1 MNAKSKVGMVI
12 FVLILVGWTL
22 YGIISGAL
30 GLTKGSYTE
39 PTVNA
44 EVGKLCEVEIDAAV
58 EAYEVKH
65 TLNLIPTG
73 KEHFYLCLTEDE
85 GIPLLVKAKTSWYN
99 ANFDEDGFAYS
110 TVKVKGEV
118 MKMDSKFVTDLNT
131 MNRQI
136 KSELG
141 FTISTTTYISS
152 NYKTPY
158 ALRLASG
165 VFNIVAVA
173 IGLVLIKKG
182 VGAKLIP
189 VLFIVAFLL
198 MGFVVFFGETI

>member
-1 MNAKSKVGMVI
+1 MNAKRKVGMVI
-12 FVLILVGWTL
+12 FVLILVGCTL
-22 YGIISGAL
+22 YGIISGAM
-30 GLTKGSYTE
+30 GLTNGSYTE
-39 PTVNA
+39 PSVNA
-44 EVGKLCEVEIDAAV
+44 EVGKLCEVEVEMAF
-58 EAYEVKH
+58 EAYSGKH

-73 KEHFYLCLTEDE
+73 KEHFYLCLTEDD

-118 MKMDSKFVTDLNT
+118 MKMDSKFTKDLSD
-131 MNRQI
+131 MNKKLNR
-136 KSELG
+136 ELG
-141 FTISTTTYISS
+141 ISISTSKYISS
-152 NYKTPY
+152 NYKTLY

-165 VFNIVAVA
+165 VFNVAAVA

>member
-22 YGIISGAL
+22 YGVISGAL
-30 GLTKGSYTE
+30 GLTKGSYTD
-39 PTVNA
+39 PTLNA

-65 TLNLIPTG
+65 TVNLIPTG
-73 KEHFYLCLTEDE
+73 KEHFYLCRTEDE

-110 TVKVKGEV
+110 TVKVTGEV
-118 MKMDSKFVTDLNT
+118 MKMDSKFKTDLDK
-131 MNRQI
+131 MNKQI
-136 KSELG
+136 KSKLG
-141 FTISTTTYISS
+141 FSISTTAYISS
-152 NYKTPY
+152 NYKTQY

-165 VFNIVAVA
+165 MFNIIAVAV
-173 IGLVLIKKG
+173 GLVLIKKG

-198 MGFVVFFGETI
+198 MGFVVFFGETV